1 MASQLELSFVCEN
14 SVGSKM
20 IRWFTHSDFSHVD
33 IITPDGY
40 RLGARSDHPTWCD
53 QPLTAADRD
62 DNCIKKSIWMAGVQK
77 RAMDYAPFTLDTR
90 LIIPCS
96 ATQADYAYGWLYD
109 QIGKPYDRHGLFASF
124 LFDRPVPW
132 WDEKAWWCSELAT
145 VFVHNAGFPACRTPA
160 SRVSPNDCFIY
171 AGCFAKP

>member
-1 MASQLELSFVCEN
+1 MSRLELSFVTEA
-14 SVGSKM
+14 SLGSQA

-40 RLGARSDHPTWCD
+40 RIGARSDHPVG
-53 QPLTAADRD
+53 AAGEGCGRM
-62 DNCIKKSIWMAGVQK
+62 MAGVQK
-77 RAMDYAPFTLDTR
+77 RDMHYAGFTLDKR
-90 LIIPCS
+90 LIISCTPIN
-96 ATQADYAYGWLYD
+96 AAIAYGWLYD
-109 QIGKPYDRHGLFASF
+109 QLGKPYDKRGLFASF

-132 WDEKAWWCSELAT
+132 WDEKEWWCSELAA

-160 SRVSPNDCFIY
+160 SRVSPNDAFIY

>member
-1 MASQLELSFVCEN
+1 MASQLELSFVTEATA
-14 SVGSKM
+14 GSHA

-40 RLGARSDHPTWCD
+40 RLGARSDHPVWALGEPHDTGTWA
-53 QPLTAADRD
+53 T
-62 DNCIKKSIWMAGVQK
+62 GVQK
-77 RAMDYAPFTLDTR
+77 REMDYAPFTLDTR

-109 QIGKPYDRHGLFASF
+109 QLGKPYDKYGLFASF
-124 LFDRPVPW
+124 LFDRPVAW

-145 VFVHNAGFPACRTPA
+145 VFVHMAGFPACRTPA

>member
-1 MASQLELSFVCEN
+1 MSRSHLELSFVTEATL
-14 SVGSKM
+14 GSAM

-40 RLGARSDHPTWCD
+40 RLGARSDHPVWVPED
-53 QPLTAADRD
+53 PNYQPTMREPHT
-62 DNCIKKSIWMAGVQK
+62 GVQK
-77 RAMDYAPFTLDTR
+77 RAMDYAKFTLDRR

-96 ATQADYAYGWLYD
+96 ATQADHAYGWLYE
-109 QIGKPYDRHGLFASF
+109 QLGKPYDKRGLFASF

-132 WDEKAWWCSELAT
+132 WDEKEWWCSELAA
-145 VFVHNAGFPACRTPA
+145 VFVHNAGFTACRTPA
-160 SRVSPNDCFIY
+160 SRVSPNDAFIY

>member
-1 MASQLELSFVCEN
+1 MSHLELSFVTEA
-14 SVGSKM
+14 SFGSQA

-40 RLGARSDHPTWCD
+40 RLGARSDHPVQYFRRGEASGLAPPTSAGSM
-53 QPLTAADRD
+53 Q
-62 DNCIKKSIWMAGVQK
+62 AGVQK
-77 RAMDYAPFTLDTR
+77 RPMDYAKFTLDRR

-96 ATQADYAYGWLYD
+96 ATEAAYAYCWANEQL
-109 QIGKPYDRHGLFASF
+109 GKPYDKYGLFASF
-124 LFDRPVPW
+124 LFGRPVPW

-160 SRVSPNDCFIY
+160 SRVSPNDCYIY
-171 AGCFAKP
+171 AGCFGT

>member
-1 MASQLELSFVCEN
+1 MSHLELSFVTEA
-14 SVGSKM
+14 SLGSQA

-40 RLGARSDHPTWCD
+40 RLGARSDHPVGNLANS
-53 QPLTAADRD
+53 QRD
-62 DNCIKKSIWMAGVQK
+62 GDGAGVQR
-77 RAMDYAPFTLDTR
+77 RAMDYAPFTLDRR

-96 ATQADYAYGWLYD
+96 ATQAYYAYGWLYK
-109 QIGKPYDRHGLFASF
+109 QLGKPYDKYGLFASF

-132 WDEKAWWCSELAT
+132 YDERAWWCSELAT

-160 SRVSPNDCFIY
+160 SRVSPNDCYIY
-171 AGCFAKP
+171 VGAFAEP